1 MADESIIPS
10 LHQRA
15 SRQPA
20 WATDL
25 MRLGS
30 SLRFYVVLGLII
42 VFALLYGLT
51 LYRRISSMN
60 SAPLNTCLTVDS

>member
-42 VFALLYGLT
+42 FSLFYTG
-51 LYRRISSMN
+51 
-60 SAPLNTCLTVDS
+60 